1 MLILT
6 RKVGES
12 IHIGDEVEITTLG
25 IKGNQVRL
33 GITAPKTVSIH
44 RKEIYDRIHG
54 DDADGGDPSP
64 PDSDDSIE

>member
-54 DDADGGDPSP
+54 DGTDSAAGL
-64 PDSDDSIE
+64 PDTDDSTE

>member
-12 IHIGDEVEITTLG
+12 IRIGDDVEITTLG
-25 IKGNQVRL
+25 IKGNQVRM
-33 GITAPKTVSIH
+33 GITAPKSVSVH

-54 DDADGGDPSP
+54 EPDGPAGNEPSEGDS
-64 PDSDDSIE
+64 EK